1 MFKIHISQ
9 LLSPEPQH
17 EHPPS
22 THTKSQHYAMST
34 INTQVQLSD
43 GAKLHVWLLG
53 SENKTKPLVIVLHGA
68 PGLSSHTST
77 ESAYKFL
84 AEKFRVLVYDARG
97 SGVSDVKGPF
107 TDERW
112 IADVDELRAW
122 VGVETFILAGYSY
135 GGFLAL
141 NYALTFPHRL
151 AGLILQNAWACGP
164 LGTHRV
170 LASLL
175 TSNRIK
181 PDPARQARLWSGNV
195 RDKEDAEKG
204 LAEIITIYT
213 PEKDEQS
220 SEPPSFDSFETFS
233 FSQPRFD
240 VRGRLGEIK
249 TPTLVVVGSHD
260 IVCPLEEAEDISRGI
275 PNNELVVFDH
285 SGHNPAADE
294 PEKFQKVV
302 YGFLEKLRY

>member
-1 MFKIHISQ
+1 
-9 LLSPEPQH
+9 
-17 EHPPS
+17 
-22 THTKSQHYAMST
+22 MSS
-34 INTQVQLSD
+34 NSTQVRLSD

-97 SGVSDVKGPF
+97 SGVSDIKGPF

-112 IADVDELRAW
+112 IADVDELREW

-141 NYALTFPHRL
+141 SYALAFPNRL
-151 AGLILQNAWACGP
+151 SGLVLQNTWACGP

-175 TSNRIK
+175 TSNRIN

-204 LAEIITIYT
+204 LAEIIAIYT

-220 SEPPSFDSFETFS
+220 SEPPSFDSFESAGGESQLHWEVHNAAFS

-260 IVCPLEEAEDISRGI
+260 VVCPLEEAEDIARGI
-275 PNNELVVFDH
+275 LNSEMVAFDH
-285 SGHNPAADE
+285 SGHNSAADE

-302 YGFLEKLRY
+302 LGFVEKL

>member
-1 MFKIHISQ
+1 MS
-9 LLSPEPQH
+9 
-17 EHPPS
+17 S
-22 THTKSQHYAMST
+22 TGTG
-34 INTQVQLSD
+34 TQVELSD
-43 GAKLHVWLLG
+43 GAKLRVWLLG

-84 AEKFRVLVYDARG
+84 ADEFRVLVYDARG
-97 SGVSDVKGPF
+97 SGVSDIKGPF

-112 IADVDELRAW
+112 VADVDELREW

-141 NYALTFPHRL
+141 SYALTFPGRL
-151 AGLILQNAWACGP
+151 SGLILHNAWACGP

-175 TSNRIK
+175 SSNRIN

-204 LAEIITIYT
+204 LAEIIAIYT
-213 PEKDEQS
+213 PEKDGPS
-220 SEPPSFDSFETFS
+220 SETLSFDSFESTGGESQLHWEVHNAAFS

-240 VRGRLGEIK
+240 VRHRLGDIK
-249 TPTLVVVGSHD
+249 TPTLVAVGSHD
-260 IVCPLEEAEDISRGI
+260 VVCPLEESEDISRGI
-275 PNNELVVFDH
+275 PNSELVVFHH

-294 PEKFQKVV
+294 SEKFQKVV
-302 YGFLEKLRY
+302 VGFLQKLGLTE